1 MFYVGKKPTREK
13 LAKLLALG
21 DDEIDTF
28 PGEEKD
34 EGIREFM
41 EESEPAEIFS
51 EEIKND
57 MIDDSL
63 ADGILRESTIIN
75 ESSHLTP
82 VEKQEIKHR
91 FDGMRD
97 KEREI
102 FIHRVSTKE
111 LYSEIGRRIEKAE
124 KFTEDIE
131 SIIDD
136 YRRDPDE

>member
-13 LAKLLALG
+13 LARILALG

-34 EGIREFM
+34 EDIKDFI
-41 EESEPAEIFS
+41 EESEATEIFS

-75 ESSHLTP
+75 ESAHLNL
-82 VEKQEIKHR
+82 VEKQELKDR

-124 KFTEDIE
+124 KFQEDIE
-131 SIIDD
+131 NIIID